1 MNMVTEATFNKP
13 EEAEPLKERLEAVGI
28 RAEIQDERK
37 LQKYWFISDPLAGV
51 HLRVDRSQY
60 ENAGRLLREWD
71 ASDGVL
77 KNAVH
82 CPACSSSRV
91 EFPQFTR
98 KFVSPSFYAVLC
110 ALHIFE
116 RKFYC
121 EDCHFTWPVQPK
133 IDPPTD
139 LLGWPVKE
147 KAVQPPAPPSA
158 G

>member
-1 MNMVTEATFNKP
+1 MVTEVTFNKP
-13 EEAEPLKERLEAVGI
+13 EEAEPLKKRLEAAGI

-37 LQKYWFISDPLAGV
+37 HQRYWFISEPLAGV
-51 HLRVDRSQY
+51 HLRVGRSQY
-60 ENAGRLLREWD
+60 ENASRLLREWN

-110 ALHIFE
+110 DLHIFE

-121 EDCHFTWPVQPK
+121 EDCHFTWPVQKK

-147 KAVQPPAPPSA
+147 ETVQPPAPPSA